1 MGEQSFTSLYYTGV
15 ILQMGASLFIDQCY
29 KLSSYINIKYSHM
42 RLRALDTKLSQFLG
56 SQAAGDTDVTHKP
69 GGRLPLLSS
78 SPAVTFP
85 AKDIT
90 PMAGINLYCL
100 VTEARR
106 CK

>member
-1 MGEQSFTSLYYTGV
+1 
-15 ILQMGASLFIDQCY
+15 
-29 KLSSYINIKYSHM
+29 M

-85 AKDIT
+85 AKEIT
-90 PMAGINLYCL
+90 PMAGTKLYRL
-100 VTEARR
+100 VTDAHGLSKASTQWCPAKTRT
-106 CK
+106 CDP